1 MTTFQG
7 ADLCAHM
14 LPVVEP
20 LRRGHRAATATGG
33 HLLMSDTGLHVRA
46 RRSLWPY
53 LVAVL
58 VPLAGVLLV
67 LLAVRM
73 TGPSP
78 TANVVPAPVQVQVS
92 PTACTFPDG
101 S

>member
-1 MTTFQG
+1 MTTFEDAYPRVQ
-7 ADLCAHM
+7 M
-14 LPVVEP
+14 LPVAEP

-33 HLLMSDTGLHVRA
+33 HLLMSDTGLHARE

-78 TANVVPAPVQVQVS
+78 TADVIPPPVQVQVS